1 MKTGTEKNAV
11 DMPSDGTALDRID
24 RYVLDQME
32 PEECTSFEA
41 ELSSDPELA
50 EQVAVRRM
58 AISAIMDR
66 EALKDDFMEIESR
79 IGRRR
84 RNPMISAFVA
94 VAAAAC
100 IVAGVFFRN
109 SSVNA
114 CRAAGASVL
123 LAELPPTRGGV
134 DFQSIAEAI
143 DDERYDEAG
152 RLIGLCR
159 SEPVPEYDLNTEEGR
174 YKYELYRSDMQT
186 LDYLEAVSLLR
197 QGKPVK
203 ARRLLKSISADSTSF
218 WSASAAE
225 LLDRL

>member
-1 MKTGTEKNAV
+1 MKTGTEKNTA
-11 DMPSDGTALDRID
+11 DMPSDSIALDRID
-24 RYVLDQME
+24 RYVFGYME
-32 PEECTSFEA
+32 PEECASFET

-50 EQVAVRRM
+50 EKVVVRRM
-58 AISAIMDR
+58 AIAAIMDR

-79 IGRRR
+79 ISRRR

-100 IVAGVFFRN
+100 IVTGVFIRN

-123 LAELPPTRGGV
+123 LAELPTTRGGV
-134 DFQSIAEAI
+134 DFQSIAKAI
-143 DDERYDEAG
+143 DEEKYDEAF
-152 RLIGLCR
+152 RLIDLCR
-159 SEPVPEYDLNTEEGR
+159 SEPAPEYDLNTEEGR
-174 YKYELYRSDMQT
+174 YKYELYISDIQT

-218 WSASAAE
+218 WSANASE